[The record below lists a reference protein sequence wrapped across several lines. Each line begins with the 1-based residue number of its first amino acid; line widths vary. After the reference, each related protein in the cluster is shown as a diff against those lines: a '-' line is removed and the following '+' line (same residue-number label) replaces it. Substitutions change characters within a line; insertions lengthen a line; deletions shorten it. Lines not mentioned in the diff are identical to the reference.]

1 MRDVTQNVQETGDE
15 VLVSRKRDA
24 AEDIREE
31 CQRAQGLRILSIRST
46 MGQYTVNREDS
57 AAYSMTLVRLV
68 ARFGASISVGRRS
81 VIS

>member
-24 AEDIREE
+24 AEDLREE
-31 CQRAQGLRILSIRST
+31 CQRAQGLRILSISST
-46 MGQYTVNREDS
+46 IGQHTVNREDS